1 MKSNWFLTRILMVC
15 VILISSCAGKTK
27 IETVLVESDTLDI
40 HEVATLDEVLDCDV
54 EPIFAELEN
63 SLNERGLKSLD
74 QSIGVVSS
82 RIDTLLGCGH
92 PTAALSFALRAKAC
106 LEKHKSRLDTINSDA
121 VDSLNALIET
131 LQTKK

>member
-1 MKSNWFLTRILMVC
+1 MKSNRVLTCILLAR
-15 VILISSCAGKTK
+15 VILISSCAGKMK
-27 IETVLVESDTLDI
+27 NETAFVEVDTLGI

-54 EPIFAELEN
+54 EPIFVELEN
-63 SLNERGLKSLD
+63 SLNERGLTSLN

-92 PTAALSFALRAKAC
+92 PTAALSFALRVKAC
-106 LEKHKSRLDTINSDA
+106 LEKHKARLDTINSDG

>member
-1 MKSNWFLTRILMVC
+1 MKSNRVLTCILLAS
-15 VILISSCAGKTK
+15 VILISSCAGKMK
-27 IETVLVESDTLDI
+27 NETAFVEVDALDI

-54 EPIFAELEN
+54 EPIFVELEN
-63 SLNERGLKSLD
+63 SLNERGLTSLN

-92 PTAALSFALRAKAC
+92 PTAALSFALRVKAC
-106 LEKHKSRLDTINSDA
+106 LEKHKARLDTINSDG